1 MTLLNI
7 SNYFLINNFTENYL
21 LSIYLTASSMT
32 QARLFIQAWELFNKI
47 QFTIINNKNQLFLIK
62 YLFDSNTHS
71 LIASDDNKMSYFLA
85 KIEILKAVCM
95 YEYGQIN
102 SFMESQKNSLNFFY
116 KNDFSTLKS
125 SISWCKHTEIN
136 YNKFYIQNYLSRYT
150 NQLIEFLF
158 ILLKDKSEIVILYSL
173 KTMEFLIDYCIHN
186 VSQYIPKLIKIFF
199 KLLSP
204 LKKTKLIND
213 FSSDDLINNILIFK
227 ENFLCKGVYF
237 PETLLDKYLNENDKN
252 KLIVN
257 DKSLND
263 DNMNPILM
271 KQINYTFDTLINN
284 IEALSS
290 EDLIKIMNSNQIL
303 EMLSYNSDSITK
315 INIMKFIKKVIETIR
330 NKIKFTPELLI
341 KIYDK
346 GLDLSFSNV
355 KTIINFNNNFSANH
369 KSNNFQIKKFNI
381 LDFHFLENNEFGEL
395 ITMISELLAEE
406 KFLFS
411 NCQGKL
417 CSNVDTKDIITW
429 ISDSLEILFVI
440 INDPSMNIK
449 TEIQKQLIEFA
460 QYYAIFLFYLL
471 EIIFLNKI
479 DFKSEI
485 YEILVNNLK
494 VVVANNIEK
503 LLNVTIKYEEVSLTN
518 RDLFIFFEISISIFT
533 KIKTV
538 FQNVLDFNFYYI
550 FIPQYVHLMTVIQK
564 SGIFNENLLYL
575 IRTLPILDVSITIEI
590 G

>member
-1 MTLLNI
+1 
-7 SNYFLINNFTENYL
+7 
-21 LSIYLTASSMT
+21 
-32 QARLFIQAWELFNKI
+32 
-47 QFTIINNKNQLFLIK
+47 
-62 YLFDSNTHS
+62 
-71 LIASDDNKMSYFLA
+71 
-85 KIEILKAVCM
+85 
-95 YEYGQIN
+95 
-102 SFMESQKNSLNFFY
+102 
-116 KNDFSTLKS
+116 
-125 SISWCKHTEIN
+125 
-136 YNKFYIQNYLSRYT
+136 
-150 NQLIEFLF
+150 
-158 ILLKDKSEIVILYSL
+158 
-173 KTMEFLIDYCIHN
+173 
-186 VSQYIPKLIKIFF
+186 
-199 KLLSP
+199 
-204 LKKTKLIND
+204 
-213 FSSDDLINNILIFK
+213 
-227 ENFLCKGVYF
+227 
-237 PETLLDKYLNENDKN
+237 
-252 KLIVN
+252 
-257 DKSLND
+257 
-263 DNMNPILM
+263 
-271 KQINYTFDTLINN
+271 
-284 IEALSS
+284 
-290 EDLIKIMNSNQIL
+290 
-303 EMLSYNSDSITK
+303 
-315 INIMKFIKKVIETIR
+315 
-330 NKIKFTPELLI
+330 
-341 KIYDK
+341 
-346 GLDLSFSNV
+346 
-355 KTIINFNNNFSANH
+355 
-369 KSNNFQIKKFNI
+369 
-381 LDFHFLENNEFGEL
+381 
-395 ITMISELLAEE
+395 MISELLAEE

-575 IRTLPILDVSITIEI
+575 IRTLPLLDVSITIEI